1 MYRIFII
8 LCLFL
13 VLCSSQALSQK
24 LDAVPVNRVMSLEL
38 KEKPLKLVAE
48 EIHKQTGYR
57 VVFDEK
63 WNELLLSGQYVGVT
77 PEEFFLRALRKQ
89 NVSLSYD
96 DKGNMIILRFF
107 GDRDIGKIKAGALA
121 SGNAAST
128 QATKD
133 VKTLHEQ
140 QRQEL
145 QKDYNDPGSV
155 EPVSG
160 MTNAEIKSLY
170 EEQHAELEQL
180 KKDPGVIEPVS
191 GMTSAEIKS
200 LHEVQHAELQKD
212 YNDPGSVEPVSGM
225 TNAEIKSLYDVQ
237 HAEREQLKKHPVT
250 LKPEKVE
257 PKER

>member
-24 LDAVPVNRVMSLEL
+24 LDAVPVKKVISLEL

-57 VVFDEK
+57 IVFDEK

-107 GDRDIGKIKAGALA
+107 GDRDIGKIKAGAMVSE
-121 SGNAAST
+121 SGINVQES
-128 QATKD
+128 KD
-133 VKTLHEQ
+133 VKALSEQ
-140 QRQEL
+140 QRQEAEKYL
-145 QKDYNDPGSV
+145 KDPESVDPISGMKLVDIQELHETQQAEREQLRKDPGTID
-155 EPVSG
+155 PVSG
-160 MTNAEIKSLY
+160 MTNAEIKNLHDVQQI
-170 EEQHAELEQL
+170 EQEQLRENPESIDPLSGKTNAEIKNLHDVQHKELEQL
-180 KKDPGVIEPVS
+180 KKP
-191 GMTSAEIKS
+191 
-200 LHEVQHAELQKD
+200 
-212 YNDPGSVEPVSGM
+212 
-225 TNAEIKSLYDVQ
+225 
-237 HAEREQLKKHPVT
+237 PVT
-250 LKPEKVE
+250 EGPEKKE
-257 PKER
+257 PKVM